1 MYSLYCIYN
10 TVKGEDITHCGALLA
25 GREAA
30 SFFEEDFIVATS
42 RSLQASKVLLQL
54 SNTIVL

>member
-54 SNTIVL
+54 VIQ